1 MTPFSALASRI
12 ELLERKYKSLEHSD
26 AEILSEL
33 REMRADMAR
42 QLKTYCDELLSVH
55 KAVLKT
61 WKRNAARKAARSDP

>member
-1 MTPFSALASRI
+1 MTPLTALAARV
-12 ELLERKYKSLEHSD
+12 ELLERRHKALEAAD

-61 WKRNAARKAARSDP
+61 WKKNAARKAARSDP